1 MQLRIDRHKYPIVVS
16 QVIPDIYSKLAL
28 ENHSPE
34 VIEGNFGIMINQ
46 WMFKPEYKVCVGYF
60 AFSRPVS
67 LFAKSTVKCTAIFI
81 PVKNAPAI
89 VKQESFLTYDLKLKE
104 NEVTQLHYED
114 ISIAPQIKFGEGT
127 YLCLSISVFSDPN
140 RNFQHDPWLDQ
151 LLSQYNGMLQHLL
164 GTQDV

>member
-16 QVIPDIYSKLAL
+16 QVIPDTYSKLAL

-34 VIEGNFGIMINQ
+34 VIEGSFGIMINQ
-46 WMFKPEYKVCVGYF
+46 WLHKPEYKVCAGYF
-60 AFSRPVS
+60 VFSRPVS
-67 LFAKSTVKCTAIFI
+67 LFAKSTVKCTAFFI

-114 ISIAPQIKFGEGT
+114 LSIAPQIKFGEGI
-127 YLCLSISVFSDPN
+127 YLCLSISVGAMIL
-140 RNFQHDPWLDQ
+140 RIYKHRY
-151 LLSQYNGMLQHLL
+151 YNVSFYKAFLKPGSRQ
-164 GTQDV
+164 